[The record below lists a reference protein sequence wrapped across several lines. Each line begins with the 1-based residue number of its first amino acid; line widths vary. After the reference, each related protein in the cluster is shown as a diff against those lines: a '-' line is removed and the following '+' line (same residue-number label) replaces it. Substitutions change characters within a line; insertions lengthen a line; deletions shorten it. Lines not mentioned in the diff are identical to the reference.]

1 MSRTID
7 CSSSVEEVLKALLPI
22 KGRELAAR
30 TVGEDEPIDEKL
42 PSGLE
47 HVFRMPFSPLLA

>member
-1 MSRTID
+1 M
-7 CSSSVEEVLKALLPI
+7 LKALLPI